1 MSLFWRMSP
10 PGPTR
15 ARAGL
20 FIGCALAL
28 ALASAHAQPLD
39 AYGAADPAH
48 AVSAAPLVLPPTGR
62 ADVPALPADIAA
74 ARAIW
79 QRANQRVAEFPRG
92 HVDLLRWESAQA
104 GEARTEPRRG
114 PTLDLTQALRQSLR
128 HRPEL
133 FTHADMN
140 PLAQRQVAVAYAT
153 HVRDLQRAWIDA
165 VAARQSER
173 LLAEV
178 LDATRTGSE
187 LGRRMV
193 VAGNWSQARQMRE
206 QLIEAG
212 AWQAGVNARA
222 ATLATQERLA
232 RLLGLWDAQAVAQL
246 GEQLPTSLPEL
257 PAKPSAGEGANETA
271 LEAAVLRSHPT
282 LAQARLLAGRDSAPA
297 SAARRQAW
305 SEAVETALAA
315 LPGTASAPPHIDQ
328 LSLLRDHTLERAVGT
343 EAALLRQAVE
353 RRSMAR
359 QAWTALQI
367 RHASA
372 QHAQTVVAQLQTALE
387 QDTQLRYNGMLQSTW
402 ELLASARERLG
413 ALDAALQARRGYWLA
428 QADWQALLAGADYAG
443 PDTPSTSSG
452 NGTAAAAGH

>member
-1 MSLFWRMSP
+1 MSLFWRTSP

-28 ALASAHAQPLD
+28 SAAHAQSSD
-39 AYGAADPAH
+39 AFGAADPARP
-48 AVSAAPLVLPPTGR
+48 VTAPPLALPSTGPI
-62 ADVPALPADIAA
+62 DLPALPTDIAA

-92 HVDLLRWESAQA
+92 HADLLRWESAQA
-104 GEARTEPRRG
+104 GEARAEPRRG
-114 PTLDLTQALRQSLR
+114 PALDLTQALRLSLR

-140 PLAQRQVAVAYAT
+140 PLAKRQVAVAYAD

-165 VAARQSER
+165 VATRQSER

-178 LDATRTGSE
+178 LEATRTGSE

-206 QLIEAG
+206 QLIEAH
-212 AWQAGVNARA
+212 AWQGSVNARA
-222 ATLATQERLA
+222 AALSAQERLA

-246 GEQLPTSLPEL
+246 GERLPSALPEL
-257 PAKPSAGEGANETA
+257 PEKPTPEEATP
-271 LEAAVLRSHPT
+271 EAAVLRSHPT
-282 LAQARLLAGRDSAPA
+282 LAQTRLLAGRDIAPV
-297 SAARRQAW
+297 SPARRQAW
-305 SEAVETALAA
+305 NEAVDAALAA
-315 LPGTASAPPHIDQ
+315 LPEQATTPPHLDD
-328 LSLLRDHTLERAVGT
+328 LSLLRDHALERAVSA
-343 EAALLRQAVE
+343 ESALLRQAAE

-359 QAWTALQI
+359 QAWTALQV

-372 QHAQTVVAQLQTALE
+372 RHAQTVVAQLQGTLE
-387 QDTQLRYNGMLQSTW
+387 QETLLRYNGMLQSTW
-402 ELLASARERLG
+402 ELLASARERMS

-443 PDTPSTSSG
+443 PDTPSSSSG
-452 NGTAAAAGH
+452 NGTATAAGH

>member
-1 MSLFWRMSP
+1 MTLFWRTSP

-28 ALASAHAQPLD
+28 ASAHAQSSD
-39 AYGAADPAH
+39 ALGAADPARPVT
-48 AVSAAPLVLPPTGR
+48 APPLVLPPTGN
-62 ADVPALPADIAA
+62 AELPALPTDIAA

-92 HVDLLRWESAQA
+92 HADLLRWESAQP
-104 GEARTEPRRG
+104 GEVRAEPRRG
-114 PTLDLTQALRQSLR
+114 PTLDLTQALRLSLR

-133 FTHADMN
+133 FIHADMN
-140 PLAQRQVAVAYAT
+140 PLAQRQVAVAYAA
-153 HVRDLQRAWIDA
+153 HVRDVQRAWIDA
-165 VAARQSER
+165 VTARQSER

-206 QLIEAG
+206 QLIEAS
-212 AWQAGVNARA
+212 AWQASVNARST
-222 ATLATQERLA
+222 TLAAQERLA

-257 PAKPSAGEGANETA
+257 PAKASPGEGVSEAA
-271 LEAAVLRSHPT
+271 LEAAVLRGHPT
-282 LAQARLLAGRDSAPA
+282 LAQTRLLAGRDIAPP
-297 SAARRQAW
+297 SPARRQAW
-305 SEAVETALAA
+305 NEAVDAA
-315 LPGTASAPPHIDQ
+315 LDTVTGADSAPPRIDN
-328 LSLLRDHTLERAVGT
+328 LSLLRDHTLERAVSA
-343 EAALLRQAVE
+343 EAALLRQAAE

-359 QAWTALQI
+359 QAWTALQV

-402 ELLASARERLG
+402 ELLASARERMG

-443 PDTPSTSSG
+443 PDTPSSSSG
-452 NGTAAAAGH
+452 TGTAAAAGH

>member
-10 PGPTR
+10 PGPIL

-28 ALASAHAQPLD
+28 ASAHAQSSD
-39 AYGAADPAH
+39 ALGAADPARPTT
-48 AVSAAPLVLPPTGR
+48 APPLVLPPAGH
-62 ADVPALPADIAA
+62 ADLPALPTDIAA
-74 ARAIW
+74 ARAVW

-92 HVDLLRWESAQA
+92 HADLLRWESAQA
-104 GEARTEPRRG
+104 GEARAEPRRG
-114 PTLDLTQALRQSLR
+114 PTLDLTQALRRSLR

-140 PLAQRQVAVAYAT
+140 PLAQRQVAVAYAV
-153 HVRDLQRAWIDA
+153 HVRELQRAWIDA

-178 LDATRTGSE
+178 LDAARTGSE

-193 VAGNWSQARQMRE
+193 VAGNWSQARQVRE
-206 QLIEAG
+206 QLIEAN
-212 AWQAGVNARA
+212 AWQASVNARS
-222 ATLATQERLA
+222 ATLSAQERLA

-246 GEQLPTSLPEL
+246 GEQLPTELPEL
-257 PAKPSAGEGANETA
+257 PAKPSPGEGASEAT

-282 LAQARLLAGRDSAPA
+282 LAQTRLLAERDIAPA
-297 SAARRQAW
+297 SDARQQAW
-305 SEAVETALAA
+305 NKAVESALAA
-315 LPGTASAPPHIDQ
+315 LPGSASVPPRIDN
-328 LSLLRDHTLERAVGT
+328 LSLLRDHTLERAVDT

-372 QHAQTVVAQLQTALE
+372 RHAQTVVAQQQSTLE
-387 QDTQLRYNGMLQSTW
+387 QETQLRYNGMLQSTW

-443 PDTPSTSSG
+443 PDTPSSSSG